1 MLFPTTELFQRYL
14 WLIDIVHSAGE
25 ISRDEINRRWVNSP
39 YNYDHEPEYAERS
52 FHRHRDAILELFG
65 IEIVCDKH
73 KNIYK
78 IANID
83 EMDTNGLRSWLVDTF
98 AIQNMVNLSGDLK
111 GRILFERIPEGSRY
125 LSKIASAMLE
135 SRQLLFTYQGFT
147 RPEPHTFFLA
157 PYCLKVFN
165 RRWYLVGK
173 PEDHPEEDE
182 PRVYA
187 LDRVKEIVSTD
198 KPFKLPRNFS
208 AVDFFEGY
216 FGVDR
221 TAKYKP
227 QLIRVKVSAS
237 TANYL
242 RTLPLHSSQVEQ
254 ERTDEYS
261 IFTFF
266 IAPTYDFVQEL
277 RKQGPEL
284 QIIEPHDLR
293 DRFINELQSSI
304 DRYKDMLLNN

>member
-1 MLFPTTELFQRYL
+1 M
-14 WLIDIVHSAGE
+14 
-25 ISRDEINRRWVNSP
+25 
-39 YNYDHEPEYAERS
+39 
-52 FHRHRDAILELFG
+52 
-65 IEIVCDKH
+65 
-73 KNIYK
+73 
-78 IANID
+78 
-83 EMDTNGLRSWLVDTF
+83 
-98 AIQNMVNLSGDLK
+98 
-111 GRILFERIPEGSRY
+111 
-125 LSKIASAMLE
+125 
-135 SRQLLFTYQGFT
+135 
-147 RPEPHTFFLA
+147 
-157 PYCLKVFN
+157 
-165 RRWYLVGK
+165 
-173 PEDHPEEDE
+173 
-182 PRVYA
+182 
-187 LDRVKEIVSTD
+187 KEIVSTD

-208 AVDFFEGY
+208 AVDFFDGY

-221 TAKYKP
+221 TATYKP

-261 IFTFF
+261 VFAFF